1 MRVMKAM
8 AVVLISGVLACAPA
22 PPDTAA
28 FEQELRQAETEFD
41 RAVADGD
48 VERFA
53 DMVAED
59 AVFFG
64 ASTLEGREAVVAAW
78 RPLLDPD
85 SGVSLRWS
93 PSVVEVSASGDLG
106 VSRGDY
112 RLTQIAE
119 DGSISVGVGTFV
131 AVWKRSEDGK
141 WRAILDIGTPP
152 QPAEAEER

>member
-1 MRVMKAM
+1 MRILMVMM
-8 AVVLISGVLACAPA
+8 AVVISTVLACAPA
-22 PPDTAA
+22 PPDTEI
-28 FEQELRQAETEFD
+28 FESEVRQAEIEFD

-48 VERFA
+48 VEGFA

-64 ASTLEGREAVVAAW
+64 SSTLEGREAVVAAW

-93 PSVVEVSASGDLG
+93 PSVVEVSASGDLA

-131 AVWKRSEDGK
+131 TVWKRSEDGK
-141 WRAILDIGTPP
+141 WRATLDIGTPP
-152 QPAEAEER
+152 QPAKAEER

>member
-1 MRVMKAM
+1 MRIVKTL
-8 AVVLISGVLACAPA
+8 AVVLIGSLLACAPA
-22 PPDTAA
+22 PPDLAIY
-28 FEQELRQAETEFD
+28 EQEVREAEIAFD

-48 VERFA
+48 VAGFA
-53 DMVAED
+53 EMVAED

-64 ASTLEGREAVVAAW
+64 ASKLEGREAVVAAW

-85 SGVSLRWS
+85 SNISLRWS
-93 PSVVEVSASGDLG
+93 PSVVDVSASGDLG

-112 RLTQIAE
+112 RLTQVAE

-131 AVWKRSEDGK
+131 TVWRRSEDGK

-152 QPAEAEER
+152 QPAEAE

>member
-1 MRVMKAM
+1 MRGMKYL
-8 AVVLISGVLACAPA
+8 AVVLVIDGLACAPA
-22 PPDTAA
+22 PPDIHVY
-28 FEQELRQAETEFD
+28 EHEVREAEIAFD

-48 VERFA
+48 VEGFA

-64 ASTLEGREAVVAAW
+64 ASKLEGRKAIVAAW
-78 RPLLDPD
+78 SPLLEPD
-85 SGVSLRWS
+85 SNINLRWS

-112 RLTQIAE
+112 RLTQVAD

-131 AVWKRSEDGK
+131 TVWKRSDDGK
-141 WRAILDIGTPP
+141 WRAVLDIGTPP
-152 QPAEAEER
+152 QPAGAE

>member
-1 MRVMKAM
+1 MRIWRLLPVALIV
-8 AVVLISGVLACAPA
+8 AVNACTPAAP
-22 PPDTAA
+22 DIAA
-28 FEQELRQAETEFD
+28 IEQEVRQAEIDFD
-41 RAVADGD
+41 AAVAAGD

-64 ASTLEGREAVVAAW
+64 ASKLEGRDAVVAAW
-78 RPLLDPD
+78 GPLIDPD
-85 SGVSLRWS
+85 SGISLRWS

-112 RLTQIAE
+112 RLTQVAD

-131 AVWKRSEDGK
+131 TVWRRSDDGK
-141 WRAILDIGTPP
+141 WRAILDIGTPA
-152 QPAEAEER
+152 QPAEAE